1 MNKVE
6 GEGSLG
12 SEKVPVSGVYSGHLN
27 HSGMAVGMVSM
38 TSLEVGR
45 ETLVLLGVGGRED

>member
-12 SEKVPVSGVYSGHLN
+12 SEEVPVSGVYSVWWI
-27 HSGMAVGMVSM
+27 S
-38 TSLEVGR
+38 EC
-45 ETLVLLGVGGRED
+45 